1 MTRREGSFRAA
12 VLSAAALGAAL
23 GFIRRRA
30 QSPAR
35 PVPARGAD
43 HAPGTAGRSGLPSGR
58 VERTARLARISTRT
72 AADLA
77 LTKAKSV
84 RRDGEGRAALEEQF
98 HLRTAEQV
106 MGVMG
111 EMKGALMKIGQM
123 MSFIDTGLPEP
134 YRIALASLQADAPP
148 MAPELAAETVE
159 GEFGSP
165 PEILFA
171 HWEPRPLAAASIGQ
185 VHAARLRSGE
195 DVVVKVQYPGV
206 AAAIKADLDNADM
219 LATMMRA
226 IYPNLEPGPVI
237 EEMRERIGE
246 ELDYSSEI
254 KNQSAFLDLY
264 RGHPFIHVPEVYPDY
279 STRRALTM
287 DRSRG
292 ARWPE
297 ALRAPAELKQRWA
310 EVVFRY
316 VFGTI
321 NRWHMFNGDPHPGNY
336 LFHDDGTVTF
346 LDYGCIKHFTPDH
359 MDKQR
364 AMLAAEWAGDG
375 ETMRRHLVEFGFLKA
390 NDPTPPE
397 RLVEWWQTWDQPIL
411 QDEFEYTA
419 EFAEAAAKANF
430 DPTSE
435 WYEIGRRFNLPRDF
449 VFLTRI
455 NLGLNSILAG
465 LGARNR
471 WRAIAQEWWEGAEP
485 ATDLGRLDA
494 EFFASSSRR

>member
-1 MTRREGSFRAA
+1 MSRRGRRVVTALA
-12 VLSAAALGAAL
+12 IGAAAYAGWRAFRHGGSRDRVSNGDRARTNGA
-23 GFIRRRA
+23 
-30 QSPAR
+30 
-35 PVPARGAD
+35 
-43 HAPGTAGRSGLPSGR
+43 GLPSGR
-58 VERTARLARISTRT
+58 VERTARLAKVSTRT
-72 AADLA
+72 AANLA
-77 LTKAKSV
+77 VTKAKSV
-84 RRDGEGRAALEEQF
+84 GKDDEQRAVLEEEF

-134 YRIALASLQADAPP
+134 YRMALASLQADAPP
-148 MAPELAAETVE
+148 MAPELVAATLEA
-159 GEFGSP
+159 EFGAP
-165 PEILFA
+165 PERLFDQ
-171 HWEPRPLAAASIGQ
+171 WSPSPLAAASIGQ
-185 VHAARLRSGE
+185 VHAARLPTGE

-206 AAAIKADLDNADM
+206 ADAIKSDLDNADM

-226 IYPNLEPGPVI
+226 LYPNLEPGPVI
-237 EEMRERIGE
+237 DEMRERIGE
-246 ELDYSSEI
+246 ELDYSAEI
-254 KNQSAFLDLY
+254 KNQLAFLDLY
-264 RGHPFIHVPEVYPDY
+264 RGHPFIHVPEVYPEY
-279 STRRALTM
+279 STTRVLTM
-287 DRSRG
+287 ERSGGHRW
-292 ARWPE
+292 ARAVE
-297 ALRAPAELKQRWA
+297 ASAELKQRWA

-346 LDYGCIKHFTPDH
+346 LDYGCIKHFTEEH
-359 MDKQR
+359 MAKQR
-364 AMLAAEWAGDG
+364 AMLHAEWDNDG
-375 ETMRRHLVEFGFLKA
+375 VTMRRHLVEFGFLKA

-419 EFAEAAAKANF
+419 AFAEAAAKANF

-435 WYEIGRRFNLPRDF
+435 WYEIGKRFNLPKDF

-455 NLGLNSILAG
+455 NLGLNSIFAG
-465 LGARNR
+465 LSARNC
-471 WRAIAQEWWEGAEP
+471 WRAIGKEWWEGAPP

-494 EFFASSSRR
+494 EFFASAAR